1 MSTMTHLRLADLR
14 TLLVVQRTG
23 SISAAAREVRV
34 TPSQVSKAIAR
45 MERYFGVRLLRR
57 AARGISPTEE
67 GRKVLARVARAV
79 DELSATV
86 VPPRGERSSLELTI
100 AAPSY
105 LASAVL
111 PQVVSLL
118 PTARVR
124 VLEFVPA
131 QLRAW
136 LAENVFDVA
145 VIPGGCAR
153 LPDAWAGELTGFCRS
168 GLLARPAF
176 AKRLGSSPLSAD
188 RVQALPFV
196 GPVRAYGDRIVTID
210 DDCPLAWEK
219 RWIAHEAQTIGAAL
233 EFVACSDHVLFA
245 PVLAARR
252 LLAAGV
258 LVEVPVAG
266 WEVREPVH
274 VLCNGERVLSR
285 VRDIVVRAVRSAII
299 GEVSPV
305 SVHAT
310 FAADERLLA
319 GE

>member
-1 MSTMTHLRLADLR
+1 
-14 TLLVVQRTG
+14 
-23 SISAAAREVRV
+23 
-34 TPSQVSKAIAR
+34 
-45 MERYFGVRLLRR
+45 
-57 AARGISPTEE
+57 
-67 GRKVLARVARAV
+67 
-79 DELSATV
+79 
-86 VPPRGERSSLELTI
+86 
-100 AAPSY
+100 
-105 LASAVL
+105 L
-111 PQVVSLL
+111 PQIVSLL

-145 VIPGGCAR
+145 IVPGGCAR

-176 AKRLGSSPLSAD
+176 AKRLGSSPLSPD

-196 GPVRAYGDRIVTID
+196 GPVRAHGDRIVTID
-210 DDCPLAWEK
+210 DDCPLAWER

-233 EFVACSDHVLFA
+233 EFVVCSDHVLFA

-258 LVEVPVAG
+258 LVEVPVVG

-285 VRDIVVRAVRSAII
+285 VRDIVVGAVRSAID
-299 GEVSPV
+299 GEAPPAQ
-305 SVHAT
+305 VHAP
-310 FAADERLLA
+310 FAAGDRLVA
-319 GE
+319 EA